1 MAPLARVRA
10 LIAVFPGVSFPLPV
24 LSVLSSVRSRGP
36 SCREFVSPLAR
47 SRWRSR
53 GPFPSPCGRILFAL
67 GASAPTS
74 AVSLT
79 VWARTPIRVES
90 GPF

>member
-10 LIAVFPGVSFPLPV
+10 LIAVFPGASFPLP
-24 LSVLSSVRSRGP
+24 VLSSVRSRGP

-47 SRWRSR
+47 SRSGVLAVR
-53 GPFPSPCGRILFAL
+53 FPH
-67 GASAPTS
+67 
-74 AVSLT
+74 
-79 VWARTPIRVES
+79 RVGSDTHCPS

>member
-10 LIAVFPGVSFPLPV
+10 LIAVFPGAFFPLP
-24 LSVLSSVRSRGP
+24 VLSSVRSRGP
-36 SCREFVSPLAR
+36 SCREFASPLAR